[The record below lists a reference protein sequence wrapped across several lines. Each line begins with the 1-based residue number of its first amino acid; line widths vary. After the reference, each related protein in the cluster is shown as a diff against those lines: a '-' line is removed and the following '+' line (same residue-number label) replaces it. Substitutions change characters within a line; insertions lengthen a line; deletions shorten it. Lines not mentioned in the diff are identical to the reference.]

1 LNPRALIVSQIRSI
15 GFKSG
20 ESGGKYFLE
29 FFEWLRF
36 PHRQSVTAAPLIEL
50 WHSVA

>member
-1 LNPRALIVSQIRSI
+1 LNPRALIVSQIRAI

-20 ESGGKYFLE
+20 ESGGKYVLE

-36 PHRQSVTAAPLIEL
+36 PHRESVKAVPLIKL